1 MAQHDQASPLN
12 IETLLVHGGRRRYT
26 SSGSGTPTVPPIH
39 ASTTYLHDTTE
50 ALDQAFSGATPGGE
64 PAFVYARQGNPNACA
79 LEEALARIE
88 GGVGA
93 VAFGSGMGAIH
104 AALLAAG
111 LAPGTKIVAS
121 QDLYGPTI
129 SLLRKVFMPAGV
141 TVVLSDLCRPDV
153 ADFIRAEEPDVIYAE
168 TFSNPLVKVVDLD
181 AISEAARE
189 VGAVTLVDSTFTT
202 PYLVRPIEHGFDIVI
217 HSATKYISGHGD
229 STGGVAISA
238 KNALLDSLRSYG
250 IMLGAMLS
258 PFEAHLMLRGLR
270 TLSLRMSR
278 CAWSGTVATRCK
290 WRASCN
296 SIRRSR
302 ASTIRACPIT
312 RSTRLPAGCSTT
324 SAMAGC
330 WPLRSGSKRARR
342 LIASWI
348 TCNSACLLLRSA
360 TSFLW

>member
-50 ALDQAFSGATPGGE
+50 ALDRAFSGATPGGE

-181 AISEAARE
+181 AI
-189 VGAVTLVDSTFTT
+189 
-202 PYLVRPIEHGFDIVI
+202 
-217 HSATKYISGHGD
+217 
-229 STGGVAISA
+229 
-238 KNALLDSLRSYG
+238 
-250 IMLGAMLS
+250 
-258 PFEAHLMLRGLR
+258 
-270 TLSLRMSR
+270 TLSRSPHRAWLRYR
-278 CAWSGTVATRCK
+278 HPQRDQIYQRTR
-290 WRASCN
+290 RQH
-296 SIRRSR
+296 RRSR
-302 ASTIRACPIT
+302 HQREERAA
-312 RSTRLPAGCSTT
+312 RQPAQLWDY
-324 SAMAGC
+324 ARRYAQ
-330 WPLRSGSKRARR
+330 PLRGASHAARPAHP
-342 LIASWI
+342 LA
-348 TCNSACLLLRSA
+348 AHGAAL
-360 TSFLW
+360 